1 MQPNIVNTNRPMNPQ
16 QPMNQGMPQQNTG
29 MPMSHHYAKPS
40 KTPWIILALVVLLA
54 AAVLAFVF
62 RDKFSMGAD
71 AKVSGYKAVFLT
83 NGQVY
88 FGKMSNAN
96 GQYVTLRDIYY
107 LQVNQPLQS
116 GDEAAQAAAAAQQQ
130 PELSLVK
137 LGNELHGPVD
147 EMQINRDQIL
157 FYEDLK
163 TDGKV
168 AEAIEAYKANPEG
181 SGTQTQTPPPAQQQ
195 QQQQQQPAP
204 QQ

>member
-1 MQPNIVNTNRPMNPQ
+1 MQPNIVNNNRPMNQ
-16 QPMNQGMPQQNTG
+16 QPMNQQPMNSGIPQQN
-29 MPMSHHYAKPS
+29 MSAPANQYHARPS
-40 KTPWIILALVVLLA
+40 KTPWVILALVVLLA
-54 AAVLAFVF
+54 AAALAFVF
-62 RDKFSMGAD
+62 RDKLSMND
-71 AKVSGYKAVFLT
+71 DSKVSGYKAVFLT

-88 FGKMSNAN
+88 FGKMSKPN

-116 GDEAAQAAAAAQQQ
+116 GDEAAKAAAAQQQ

-168 AEAIEAYKANPEG
+168 AEAIEAYKKNPTG
-181 SGTQTQTPPPAQQQ
+181 SGTQTQTPVP

>member
-1 MQPNIVNTNRPMNPQ
+1 MQPNIVNNNRPMNPQ
-16 QPMNQGMPQQNTG
+16 QPMNQSMPQQNTG
-29 MPMSHHYAKPS
+29 MPMAQHYAKPS

-62 RDKFSMGAD
+62 RDKLSMGAD

-88 FGKMSNAN
+88 FGKMSNPN
-96 GQYVTLRDIYY
+96 GQYVTLKDIYY

-116 GDEAAQAAAAAQQQ
+116 GDEAAQAAAAQQQ

-147 EMQINRDQIL
+147 EMKINRDQIL

-168 AEAIEAYKANPEG
+168 AEAIEAYKENPEG
-181 SGTQTQTPPPAQQQ
+181 TQAPA